1 MKYKIVIVDD
11 HLLFSNSLKMMINSF
26 EDFEVSH
33 TFDNGKKLKL
43 FFQHDENN
51 EEIDIILLD
60 VNMPVLGGI
69 DTMKW
74 LKENKPNQKV
84 LALSVNDKPETIIKM
99 LQFGAKGYLL
109 KDTTPS
115 VFQSALLEVI
125 QSGFFYT
132 EYVTN
137 IILNKIDGK
146 KEEVILKDKELK
158 FIQHACTKKTYKE
171 IADIM
176 FLSPKTIDGYRDA
189 VFTKL
194 NIKTRVGLVMY
205 AIKNN
210 LVQM

>member
-1 MKYKIVIVDD
+1 
-11 HLLFSNSLKMMINSF
+11 MIS
-26 EDFEVSH
+26 
-33 TFDNGKKLKL
+33 
-43 FFQHDENN
+43 Q
-51 EEIDIILLD
+51 
-60 VNMPVLGGI
+60 
-69 DTMKW
+69 
-74 LKENKPNQKV
+74 
-84 LALSVNDKPETIIKM
+84 ETIIKM

-125 QSGFFYT
+125 QTGFFYT

-146 KEEVILKDKELK
+146 KEEVVLKDKELK
-158 FIQHACTKKTYKE
+158 FIQLACTEKTYKE
-171 IADIM
+171 IGDIM

>member
-1 MKYKIVIVDD
+1 MKYNIAIVDD
-11 HLLFSNSLKMMINSF
+11 HLLFSNSLKLMINSF
-26 EDFEVSH
+26 ENFQVVN

-43 FFQHDENN
+43 FFQHQENTDD
-51 EEIDIILLD
+51 IDIILLD
-60 VNMPVLGGI
+60 VNMPVLGGV
-69 DTMKW
+69 DTMRW

-84 LALSVNDKPETIIKM
+84 MALSVNDKPETIIKM

-115 VFQSALLEVI
+115 IFQSALLEVI
-125 QSGFFYT
+125 NTGFFYT

-137 IILNKIDGK
+137 IILNKIDNK
-146 KEEVILKDKELK
+146 KVEVIFKEKELR
-158 FIQHACTKKTYKE
+158 FIQLACTEKTYKE

-205 AIKNN
+205 AIKNS